1 MDIKELVQISTAAAH
16 RRNFLKDLTDAFAGF
31 SKPII
36 AAVVGIDSTD
46 IGDVYTDPD
55 NPVELEPIEI
65 DPPTLSVVFEPSTSP
80 LVGREGDIV
89 GGR

>member
-36 AAVVGIDSTD
+36 AAVVGIAVCHLRSRFRA
-46 IGDVYTDPD
+46 PACFCRQ
-55 NPVELEPIEI
+55 
-65 DPPTLSVVFEPSTSP
+65 SV
-80 LVGREGDIV
+80 
-89 GGR
+89 